1 MPRDLETDTSTAIPD
16 ARHILAQLTGVLV
29 PPLAT
34 LAGMELSYGLVGP
47 ACESGGSAALHL
59 TRLVTLLVVLGAGV
73 IAWREWRAVGVTH
86 PGDGGSPATRSR
98 FLSWVGV
105 FAAGLFALVVIAQ
118 WLAAF
123 FLSPCQ

>member
-1 MPRDLETDTSTAIPD
+1 MNRELEIDSDTGIPG
-16 ARHILAQLTGVLV
+16 ARHIVAQVTGVLV

-34 LAGMELSYGLVGP
+34 LAGMEVSYGLVGP
-47 ACESGGSAALHL
+47 ACASGDTLALHL
-59 TRLVTLLVVLGAGV
+59 TRLVTLLLVLGAGLV
-73 IAWREWRAVGVTH
+73 AWREWRAVGVEH
-86 PGDGGSPATRSR
+86 PGDGGSPGTRAR

-105 FAAGLFALVVIAQ
+105 FAAGLFTLVVIAQ